1 MQVRSQGAFIK
12 KYYRSALSAGEER
25 AVIRPTQPGAEVAG
39 ARVRRHAR
47 VRSHAAR
54 PSIHSVHF

>member
-39 ARVRRHAR
+39 ASQVP
-47 VRSHAAR
+47 V
-54 PSIHSVHF
+54 PE